1 MIELEAIRNIKTQLQ
16 DAEQANAKIIIS
28 QEHATNIIKAL
39 KKQVAQEIKNP
50 ITDNGEIA
58 GYCPNCD
65 GTICFEVT
73 FLTKTIGQCC
83 SWCGQKLK
91 IENHLKA
98 I

>member
-1 MIELEAIRNIKTQLQ
+1 MMELEAIQNIKTQLQ
-16 DAEQANAKIIIS
+16 NAEQTNAKIIIS
-28 QEHATNIIKAL
+28 QEYAAIIIESL

-50 ITDNGEIA
+50 ITDNGKIA

-73 FLTKTIGQCC
+73 FLTKTMGQCC

-91 IENHLKA
+91 I
-98 I
+98 